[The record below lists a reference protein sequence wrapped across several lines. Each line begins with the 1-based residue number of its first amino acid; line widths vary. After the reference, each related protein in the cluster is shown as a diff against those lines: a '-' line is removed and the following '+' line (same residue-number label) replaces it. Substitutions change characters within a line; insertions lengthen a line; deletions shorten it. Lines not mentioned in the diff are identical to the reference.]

1 VNAERETR
9 NAEQQGQPRDL
20 RERTKAFAV
29 DVVRFVQNLG
39 IVEEEADESAFW
51 LELLAEAGL
60 TRSEDARRLRAE
72 ADQLVAI
79 TIASV
84 RTARG
89 PRIKV
94 PRSAFRVPR

>member
-1 VNAERETR
+1 MNAERGMR
-9 NAEQQGQPRDL
+9 NAEQQGKDVKPRDL
-20 RERTKAFAV
+20 RERTKA
-29 DVVRFVQNLG
+29 
-39 IVEEEADESAFW
+39 SFW

-60 TRSEDARRLRAE
+60 TGSEDARRLRAE

-79 TIASV
+79 TISSI

-89 PRIKV
+89 PRINI